1 MNDVERMKELIA
13 ILNRAGKAYYQ
24 ENREEISNYEYDKL
38 YDELKDLE
46 EKTGTV
52 LSSSPTI
59 HVGYELMTSLE
70 KEAHPSP
77 MLSLDKTKDAQEL
90 SSWLGEQEGLL

>member
-52 LSSSPTI
+52 LFFQPDNPCGIRVDDIFGERS
-59 HVGYELMTSLE
+59 TSI
-70 KEAHPSP
+70 S
-77 MLSLDKTKDAQEL
+77 DAVA
-90 SSWLGEQEGLL
+90 G